1 MADLTR
7 RAVLEAASDLF
18 RSRGWSGTS
27 MREVAARAGVAVET
41 VYAATGSKRVLLAQV
56 IDVAV
61 VGDAEPVALAER
73 PEFAAMG
80 TGTRQDRLA
89 AAAHLLTG
97 LNARTAA
104 LTRTLEHAALTDPDL
119 ADELATSRARQRQ
132 SHRAALAL
140 VLGYEPDDALVH
152 SVWAVGHAQVYL
164 LLVEG
169 SGWTD
174 EEYERWLADMFSR
187 QLSHLTEKEP
197 L

>member
-18 RSRGWSGTS
+18 CSRGWSGTS

-41 VYAATGSKRVLLAQV
+41 VYATIGGKRVLLAQV

-61 VGDAEPVALAER
+61 VGDDEPVALAAR

-80 TGTRQDRLA
+80 TGTRPARLA
-89 AAAHLLTG
+89 AAAQLLTG

-104 LTRTLEHAALTDPDL
+104 LTRTLEHAALTDPGL
-119 ADELATSRARQRQ
+119 ADELAVSRTRQRETF
-132 SHRAALAL
+132 RAALTL
-140 VLGYEPDDALVH
+140 VLGREPDDALVD
-152 SVWAVGHAQVYL
+152 SVWVVGHGQVYL

-174 EEYERWLADMFSR
+174 EQYRAWLADMFTR
-187 QLSHLTEKEP
+187 QLSHRNEKETP
-197 L
+197 